1 MNGRDNI
8 TLLGKPLMPERKTA
22 EALGLSLMF
31 LRRSPSLQRRLCAT
45 SVQGHPYYS
54 EADVLDV
61 KAELQGVVMR
71 SKMKAKDKPKTIAE
85 RRARGEMVLHGIVCY
100 PKLRNAKRA
109 KGE

>member
-8 TLLGKPLMPERKTA
+8 TLLGKVLLPERKTA
-22 EALGLSLMF
+22 DMLGVSLMF

-54 EADVLDV
+54 EIDTMDVRR
-61 KAELQGVVMR
+61 ELQSVVIR
-71 SKMKAKDKPKTIAE
+71 SKMKNKPKTIAE
-85 RRARGEMVLHGIVCY
+85 RRMRGEMVLYGIVCY
-100 PKLRNAKRA
+100 PKLRTAKKA